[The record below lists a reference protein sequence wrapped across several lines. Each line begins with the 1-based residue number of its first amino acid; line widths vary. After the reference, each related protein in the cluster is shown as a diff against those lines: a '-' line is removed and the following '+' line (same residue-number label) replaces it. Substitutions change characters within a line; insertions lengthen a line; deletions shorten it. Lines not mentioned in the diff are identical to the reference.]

1 MRATEPVRLG
11 SVCRMPI
18 AVSSF
23 VIDSFDEESP
33 FVEDPGVQY
42 ARIRITK
49 TFRGDI
55 EAQST
60 VEMLSVRAE
69 NGGAGYVAVERI
81 SGSVHGRSGS
91 FAVLHMGTMAGES
104 QWARWPVVPGSGTG
118 DLARIAGEGRI
129 EIAPDGTHQL
139 HLDYQLS

>member
-1 MRATEPVRLG
+1 
-11 SVCRMPI
+11 
-18 AVSSF
+18 VSSF
-23 VIDSFDEESP
+23 VFDSFDEEPP

-42 ARIRITK
+42 ARIRIAK

-81 SGSVHGRSGS
+81 AGSVHGRSGS
-91 FAVLHMGTMAGES
+91 FAVLHVGTMAGES
-104 QWARWPVVPGSGTG
+104 QWPDGRSSRIRTG
-118 DLARIAGEGRI
+118 DLARISGEGRI
-129 EIAPDGTHQL
+129 EIAHDGAHQL
-139 HLDYQLS
+139 HLDTSSADSRPAPKRDNEQIFN